1 MATLVKGHDGMA
13 MGAAEKGEDENEDG
27 AHRWASQA
35 QREIVAVPEHV
46 HRQGTDAE
54 VEAVVV
60 AYGEKEGSGERQVA
74 EGTANGAK
82 AEVEEAPGEAPSNKD
97 AGARECGEAA
107 VAPAPSQETDS
118 ADGSTVST
126 VSTLGTDSAPLVSQ
140 SEMWAS
146 FPSAAAG
153 PQTRAR
159 FGGSSLAV
167 SHCYLP

>member
-1 MATLVKGHDGMA
+1 MATLERGHDGRV
-13 MGAAEKGEDENEDG
+13 MGAAEKGEDENADG
-27 AHRWASQA
+27 AHRWASQV
-35 QREIVAVPEHV
+35 QREIVAVREHV
-46 HRQGTDAE
+46 HRQGTDAG

-60 AYGEKEGSGERQVA
+60 AYGEKVGSVERQVA
-74 EGTANGAK
+74 ESTANGAK
-82 AEVEEAPGEAPSNKD
+82 AEVEEAPGEGPSNKN

-107 VAPAPSQETDS
+107 VAPAPSQEIGSD
-118 ADGSTVST
+118 DGSTVST

-159 FGGSSLAV
+159 FGGGSLAV
-167 SHCYLP
+167 CHCCLL